1 MSTEMDT
8 CTVITATRW
17 CLYTNKI

>member
-1 MSTEMDT
+1 MSTEMDM
-8 CTVITATRW
+8 CTIITAARW